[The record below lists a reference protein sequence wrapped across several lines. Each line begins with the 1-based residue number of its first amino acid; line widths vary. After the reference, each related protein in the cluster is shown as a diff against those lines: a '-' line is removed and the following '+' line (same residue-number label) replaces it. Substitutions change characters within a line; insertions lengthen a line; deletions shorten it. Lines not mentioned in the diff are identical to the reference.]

1 METLK
6 DGHLMTHETDAVNAL
21 RALRFA
27 KGSLAG
33 VSMLLSTA
41 DGSLRDCAGLKR
53 CFDALQNLNDRI
65 SETMEEITFD
75 S

>member
-6 DGHLMTHETDAVNAL
+6 DGHLMTHETDSVNAL

-41 DGSLRDCAGLKR
+41 EGSLRDCSGLEG
-53 CFDALQNLNDRI
+53 CFDALQDLNDRI
-65 SETMEEITFD
+65 SETMEGITFD

>member
-1 METLK
+1 MEVLQN
-6 DGHLMTHETDAVNAL
+6 GHLETHETDSVNAI

-41 DGSLRDCAGLKR
+41 EGSLRDCSRLDG
-53 CFDALQNLNDRI
+53 CFDALQELNDRI
-65 SETMEEITFD
+65 SETMQEITFD